1 MNVLYEVLG
10 TPLGYIIWAI
20 YHIVQNY
27 GLAIIIFTVLLK
39 ICLVPLA
46 IKQQK
51 SSARMSAFQPYIK
64 EINKKY
70 AKNPKKKN
78 EEIQKLYMEHQINPA
93 SGCLPMLI
101 PMVILFGM
109 IDVIYRPLTHIL
121 HLGSDIL
128 NQATEIFTSTTGNS
142 AAMSVQL
149 SIMKDVSA
157 DPSKYM
163 SIGEDVV
170 TSIQNIN
177 LNFLGLN
184 LGDIADLTSITIII
198 PIAVLVFSFLQMFIT
213 MRTNTASADMPGGG
227 SMKIMMF
234 VMPIISVLITLSVP
248 IGVSVYWLVGYMFGI
263 IQVLVLNKLYN
274 TQELREQAA
283 AEFEEIRKK
292 KKNKKVVKKIVTTDQ
307 NGKKTVN
314 EEVVNLKQ
322 FERDRISKARKR
334 LAEMYNEE
342 YTDSEDIKK
351 DKDNVKPSSSDDIKS
366 KNEDASTDELKYE
379 EDNQKNVK

>member
-1 MNVLYEVLG
+1 
-10 TPLGYIIWAI
+10 
-20 YHIVQNY
+20 
-27 GLAIIIFTVLLK
+27 
-39 ICLVPLA
+39 
-46 IKQQK
+46 
-51 SSARMSAFQPYIK
+51 
-64 EINKKY
+64 
-70 AKNPKKKN
+70 
-78 EEIQKLYMEHQINPA
+78 
-93 SGCLPMLI
+93 
-101 PMVILFGM
+101 
-109 IDVIYRPLTHIL
+109 
-121 HLGSDIL
+121 
-128 NQATEIFTSTTGNS
+128 
-142 AAMSVQL
+142 
-149 SIMKDVSA
+149 
-157 DPSKYM
+157 
-163 SIGEDVV
+163 
-170 TSIQNIN
+170 
-177 LNFLGLN
+177 
-184 LGDIADLTSITIII
+184 
-198 PIAVLVFSFLQMFIT
+198 
-213 MRTNTASADMPGGG
+213 
-227 SMKIMMF
+227 
-234 VMPIISVLITLSVP
+234 MPIISVLITLSVP
-248 IGVSVYWLVGYMFGI
+248 IGVSIYWLVGYMFGI